1 MRNTVTLMLDQLS
14 AREIN
19 DLIALSSQFRKRF
32 ASVAAQVLEVAR
44 EKGIEVRVARLSIA
58 TETLLLSAT
67 MYSGTRDSFAQA
79 ALRAMDDAE
88 KKAPKEPRLI
98 PGQDF

>member
-1 MRNTVTLMLDQLS
+1 MRDTVSLMLDQLS

-44 EKGIEVRVARLSIA
+44 DKGIEERVARLSIA

-67 MYSGTRDSFAQA
+67 MYSGTRESFGQA

-88 KKAPKEPRLI
+88 KSNRVPER
-98 PGQDF
+98 